1 MNLHCKKPQNQTHLS
16 GWTWEKKM
24 KLNILSFKT
33 ASQAIIWPLKVS
45 KKESPTVTRR
55 FFVEKKDPPIGYFW
69 GWDWLWFD
77 YRFTTCVRKARAA
90 AKEKNISWKRWP
102 RIAAQCAATGIDAM
116 IRRRPQSYE
125 FHVSGSQPISALRVR
140 SYDNPDMR
148 EGAPYTSYENMNGRA
163 LLEESSAAM
172 LRYKGGINII
182 FSYLGDLRWLS
193 RNSQTIS
200 YIYFSLILVI

>member
-1 MNLHCKKPQNQTHLS
+1 
-16 GWTWEKKM
+16 M
-24 KLNILSFKT
+24 KLNIFSFKT

-90 AKEKNISWKRWP
+90 AKEKKSREKGDRELLHSAP
-102 RIAAQCAATGIDAM
+102 TGIDAM

-148 EGAPYTSYENMNGRA
+148 EGAPYTSYENMNSRA

-193 RNSQTIS
+193 RSSQTIS
-200 YIYFSLILVI
+200 

>member
-16 GWTWEKKM
+16 GSTWEKKM

-90 AKEKNISWKRWP
+90 AKEKKISWKRWP
-102 RIAAQCAATGIDAM
+102 RIAAQRADGHWRYDTAA
-116 IRRRPQSYE
+116 
-125 FHVSGSQPISALRVR
+125 
-140 SYDNPDMR
+140 
-148 EGAPYTSYENMNGRA
+148 
-163 LLEESSAAM
+163 AAK
-172 LRYKGGINII
+172 LWIPC
-182 FSYLGDLRWLS
+182 FWLS
-193 RNSQTIS
+193 ANQRSTRAQLWQPRYERGRS
-200 YIYFSLILVI
+200 LYFIWKYERSRPIGGKLCCYVAL